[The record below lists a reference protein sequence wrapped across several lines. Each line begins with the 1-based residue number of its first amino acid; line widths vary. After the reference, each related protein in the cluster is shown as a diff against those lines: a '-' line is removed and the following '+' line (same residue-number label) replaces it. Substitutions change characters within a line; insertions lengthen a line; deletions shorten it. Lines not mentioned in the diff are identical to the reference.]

1 MFKNNLANSSIQ
13 VTMDIYSHLFPGGG
27 QEWVHKFGDL
37 LTPNAPQAHP
47 DTSGV
52 QDRMHKLGG
61 EVLDSEGKDLVPPIR
76 IERTTRGLG
85 NRCSIQLSYGGVA
98 ELYRTDGQ
106 IGRGGIPFLGA
117 HSYPQHP
124 PAKTCRWR

>member
-52 QDRMHKLGG
+52 RDRIHKLGG

-85 NRCSIQLSYGGVA
+85 ISF
-98 ELYRTDGQ
+98 
-106 IGRGGIPFLGA
+106 RGLLKSLKIWAIPPSFNPRA
-117 HSYPQHP
+117 HFVVI
-124 PAKTCRWR
+124 